1 MQCFE
6 VGVVGDKRMKGVQ
19 EEEHNKRFLRG
30 EKRGFQGKGKEMML
44 EWKFVASRRK
54 CLGVLGGELTGLLLG
69 MLLQK
74 DKTK

>member
-44 EWKFVASRRK
+44 EWKICGKQKKMFGRVGRGVDWTTTGDVTAERR
-54 CLGVLGGELTGLLLG
+54 
-69 MLLQK
+69 
-74 DKTK
+74 D